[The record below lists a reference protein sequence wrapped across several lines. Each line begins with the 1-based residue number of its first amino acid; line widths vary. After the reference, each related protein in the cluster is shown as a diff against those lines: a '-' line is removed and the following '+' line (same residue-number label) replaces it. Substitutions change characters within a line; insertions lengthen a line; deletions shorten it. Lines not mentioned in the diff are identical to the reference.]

1 MHDPRAALRLPDFR
15 RFLAA
20 HFTTTL
26 GIQIQGVVVAWQM
39 YLDTHDP
46 LSLGL
51 IGLAE
56 ALPNI
61 ALSLFGGHVADRMDR
76 RRLALISTVVLLG
89 CALALAGLAALPRDA
104 VHYRVLGAYAIIAIS
119 GVARA
124 FLQPARTALA
134 AAMVPRE
141 LQANAVTWRSTAWQ
155 LGAVIGPAMGG
166 VLNVWIGP
174 QGSYLVD
181 AALIAMAFLA
191 LASVRFRAVPAAAS
205 QSEPILESL
214 KAGVRYLR
222 GQQILLGA
230 MTLDLFS
237 VLFGGAVALLPIFA
251 ADILHVGA
259 WGLGLLRAAPAVG
272 AVLMSLWLAYRP
284 PMQRAGEALF
294 RSIAAFALF
303 TIAFGLSRN
312 LWLSFG
318 CLALSGAVDM
328 VSVVVR
334 STLLQLLVPDHL
346 MGRVTSVNAI
356 FIGSSNEIGSFESG
370 LTAKLFGAVPAVLL
384 GGGLT
389 LAIVA
394 VTAKLAPELKAVGRL
409 DEVGRAAS
417 DRASPG
423 HRAS

>member
-1 MHDPRAALRLPDFR
+1 MDAGEARSLPLAFAMHDPRAALRHPDFR

-26 GIQIQGVVVAWQM
+26 GIQIQGIVVAWQM

-56 ALPNI
+56 AIPNI
-61 ALSLFGGHVADRMDR
+61 TFSLFGGHVAERMDR
-76 RRLALISTVVLLG
+76 RKLALISTLVLLG
-89 CALALAGLAALPRDA
+89 CSLALALLAGLPHDLA
-104 VHYRVLGAYAIIAIS
+104 HYRILGAYLVIAVS

-124 FLQPARTALA
+124 FLQPARTALV

-141 LQANAVTWRSTAWQ
+141 LQASAVAWRSTAWQ
-155 LGAVIGPAMGG
+155 LGAVLGPALGG
-166 VLNVWIGP
+166 VLNALIGSR
-174 QGSYLVD
+174 GSYLVD
-181 AALIAMAFLA
+181 AALIAAALVA
-191 LASVRFRAVPAAAS
+191 LASIRFRGVPASAI
-205 QSEPILESL
+205 QNEPIRESL

-259 WGLGLLRAAPAVG
+259 WGLGLLRSAPALG

-284 PMQRAGEALF
+284 PMQHAGRSLF
-294 RSIAAFALF
+294 QSITAFALF
-303 TIAFGLSRN
+303 TIGFGLSRN
-312 LWLSFG
+312 FWLSFA
-318 CLALSGAVDM
+318 CLAFSGAVDM

-370 LTAKLFGAVPAVLL
+370 LTARLFGAVPAVLL

-389 LAIVA
+389 LAVVG
-394 VTAKLAPELKAVGRL
+394 VTARLAPELRAVGRL
-409 DEVGRAAS
+409 DEVR
-417 DRASPG
+417 
-423 HRAS
+423 

>member
-1 MHDPRAALRLPDFR
+1 
-15 RFLAA
+15 
-20 HFTTTL
+20 
-26 GIQIQGVVVAWQM
+26 M

-56 ALPNI
+56 AVPNI
-61 ALSLFGGHVADRMDR
+61 ASSLFGGHLADRMDR
-76 RRLALISTVVLLG
+76 RRLALIATSVLLL
-89 CALALAGLAALPRDA
+89 CSLALAVLAGLPRDA
-104 VHYRVLGAYAIIAIS
+104 AHYRILGSYAVISVS

-124 FLQPARTALA
+124 FLQPARTALV

-141 LQANAVTWRSTAWQ
+141 LQASAVAWRSTAWQ
-155 LGAVIGPAMGG
+155 LGAVLGPALGG
-166 VLNVWIGP
+166 GLNVLIGS

-181 AALIAMAFLA
+181 AALIATALGAFT
-191 LASVRFRAVPAAAS
+191 SIRFRAVPATATDKES
-205 QSEPILESL
+205 MLESL

-237 VLFGGAVALLPIFA
+237 VLFGGALALLPIFA

-259 WGLGLLRAAPAVG
+259 WGLGLLRSAPAIG

-284 PMQRAGEALF
+284 PMQQAGRSLF
-294 RSIAAFALF
+294 RAITAFAVF
-303 TIAFGLSRN
+303 TIGFGLSRN
-312 LWLSFG
+312 IWLSFA
-318 CLALSGAVDM
+318 CLAFSGAVDM

-334 STLLQLLVPDHL
+334 ATLLQLLVPDRL

-389 LAIVA
+389 LLVVA
-394 VTAKLAPELKAVGRL
+394 VTARLAPALRAVGNL
-409 DEVGRAAS
+409 NEVGREG
-417 DRASPG
+417 R
-423 HRAS
+423 